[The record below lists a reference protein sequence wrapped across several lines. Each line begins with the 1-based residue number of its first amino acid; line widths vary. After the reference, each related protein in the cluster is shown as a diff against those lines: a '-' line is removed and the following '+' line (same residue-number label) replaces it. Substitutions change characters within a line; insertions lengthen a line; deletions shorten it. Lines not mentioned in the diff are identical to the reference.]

1 LKVVFSLQVAENHKG
16 DVESL
21 IEGKKA
27 ILKNWLISHLADKSL
42 DDIKGK
48 FGHSR
53 LRREISDYFNQQLFE
68 DGVERIQDILFKELN
83 VQ

>member
-1 LKVVFSLQVAENHKG
+1 MAY
-16 DVESL
+16 
-21 IEGKKA
+21 
-27 ILKNWLISHLADKSL
+27 KSL
-42 DDIKGK
+42 DEIKCK

-53 LRREISDYFNQQLFE
+53 LRREISEYFNQQLFE

>member
-1 LKVVFSLQVAENHKG
+1 MKVVFSLQVAENHRG

-53 LRREISDYFNQQLFE
+53 LRREISEYFNQQLFE